1 MESKKMKEI
10 RVCGPLSPLEM
21 ARGGKET
28 LGHLRSVPGRDS
40 FMYVSTA
47 VFD

>member
-1 MESKKMKEI
+1 MERKKMKEM
-10 RVCGPLSPLEM
+10 RGCGPLSPLEM
-21 ARGGKET
+21 TGGEKET
-28 LGHLRSVPGRDS
+28 LGHLRSVPGRAS